1 MQAGILFCTARR
13 TSVCQKLLS
22 RTFGW
27 FGLSV
32 GQVRAC
38 AAEDHINGGIAAL
51 LKTSAAVCVL
61 SPEAGGRPECAAP
74 VFATLKI
81 PMDSEGEP
89 RGVLKLRGRVAA
101 GYLIESSNQAI
112 LLMPD
117 DPCELLEMLPA
128 ACARLK
134 EKFGLEGEIPV
145 REVPDLEALVTG
157 SFEHGEVGAV

>member
-22 RTFGW
+22 RTFGY
-27 FGLSV
+27 FGLSI
-32 GQVRAC
+32 GEVRAC
-38 AAEDHINGGIAAL
+38 AAPERLNGGIAAL

-61 SPEAGGRPECAAP
+61 SPDADRRPECAAP
-74 VFATLKI
+74 IFATLKI
-81 PMDSEGEP
+81 PLDSEGEP
-89 RGVLKLRGRVAA
+89 RGVRKLSGRAA
-101 GYLIESSNQAI
+101 VGYLIESSNQAI
-112 LLMPD
+112 LVMPD

-145 REVPDLEALVTG
+145 REIPDLEAMVTG
-157 SFEHGEVGAV
+157 SFEHGEAGAL

>member
-1 MQAGILFCTARR
+1 MQAGIIFCTARR

-27 FGLSV
+27 FGLHV
-32 GQVRAC
+32 GGVRAC
-38 AAEDHINGGIAAL
+38 AAPERLNGSIAAL

-61 SPEAGGRPECAAP
+61 SPEADGRPECAAP
-74 VFATLKI
+74 VFTTLKI
-81 PMDSEGEP
+81 PMDAKGEP
-89 RGVLKLRGRVAA
+89 RGVMKLCGRAAA

-112 LLMPD
+112 LLLPD
-117 DPCELLEMLPA
+117 DPCELLKMLPA

-134 EKFGLEGEIPV
+134 EKFELEGEIPV

-157 SFEHGEVGAV
+157 SFEHGEAGAV

>member
-27 FGLSV
+27 FGLHT

-38 AAEDHINGGIAAL
+38 AVPERLNGSIAAL

-61 SPEAGGRPECAAP
+61 SPAAGGRPECAAP

-81 PMDSEGEP
+81 PLAPDGEP
-89 RGVLKLRGRVAA
+89 RGVLKLRGREAA

-112 LLMPD
+112 LLLPD

-134 EKFGLEGEIPV
+134 EKFGLEGEIPT

-157 SFEHGEVGAV
+157 SFEHGEAGAL